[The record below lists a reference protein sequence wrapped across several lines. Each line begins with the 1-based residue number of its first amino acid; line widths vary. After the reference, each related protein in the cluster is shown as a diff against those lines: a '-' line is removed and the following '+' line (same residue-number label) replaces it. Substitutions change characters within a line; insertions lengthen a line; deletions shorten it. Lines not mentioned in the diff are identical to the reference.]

1 MGNSIGWWAEAYHQL
16 TCYSV
21 WLMSI
26 PKADGSGLK
35 LIYSRPSEM
44 MPICLN
50 RRGGGGSVR
59 RGLPWMV
66 QSQQYQCCRGSA
78 DGRKGDAIYNFLP
91 RRERGHSP
99 GWGNPSLAYIPR
111 ALKQWVNT
119 PAWPRSKSTQI
130 RHKNIWRAGY
140 IHFQQINVSISC
152 IHVSIQRNIHSSYCI
167 YSFYY

>member
-1 MGNSIGWWAEAYHQL
+1 MYIQL
-16 TCYSV
+16 MVGS
-21 WLMSI
+21 
-26 PKADGSGLK
+26 KADGTELK
-35 LIYSRPSEM
+35 LIYTVAGLVRWCQFVWIGE
-44 MPICLN
+44 LE
-50 RRGGGGSVR
+50 GGSVG

-78 DGRKGDAIYNFLP
+78 DGGKGATIYNFLP

-119 PAWPRSKSTQI
+119 PAWPRSKPTQI
-130 RHKNIWRAGY
+130 RHKNIKRAGY
-140 IHFQQINVSISC
+140 IHFQQLNVSIPR

-167 YSFYY
+167 YSSYY